1 LILFKY
7 YLINNHIMIYN
18 TLIPL
23 IRILYRKR
31 LNISNI
37 DIEKGN
43 NYMYSVLKSVVIYN
57 DELTE
62 IIIQQ

>member
-1 LILFKY
+1 
-7 YLINNHIMIYN
+7 MIYN

>member
-1 LILFKY
+1 MILFKY